1 MSFSA
6 RLILSLFALLIA
18 LFLSSVTA
26 IKALAAL
33 VFFILFVVAFSSVRY
48 TLYILV
54 FSMLLSPELIVGE
67 TPAREITIRLDDI
80 FLLILLISWL
90 TKTAIYKEL
99 GLLRFTSLN
108 RPILLYASLAVLST
122 MIGLIAGRV
131 NLLSGFFFTLKYLEF
146 FLFFFLVIN
155 NVTDIKEAKK
165 FTTAI
170 LITCFIVTLFALYQ
184 VPSGERITAPFEGK
198 YGGEPNTLGG
208 YLIIMLSII
217 ISLYITHPYFRF
229 KRLLIPLA
237 ILIVFSLAYT
247 QSRGSWL
254 GLIAMTT
261 TFIIFSKK
269 RIIFSLV
276 TAILI
281 LSMPYITPEVAQ
293 KRAKGTFIG
302 EPGFKQ
308 TEKIFGITFDPSA
321 SERIAC
327 YKNAFKRWVKHPI
340 MGYGVTGAGFV
351 DTQYIRLLLET
362 GIVGFI
368 LFIYVIYTLFK
379 NLLTTYRTTDELFI
393 KSLSLGMMAAIFG
406 LMGHSI
412 TASTFIIVRIME
424 PFWFLSGLAMI
435 PIPSETSHE

>member
-1 MSFSA
+1 MSFPA
-6 RLILSLFALLIA
+6 RLILSIFALLIA
-18 LFLSSVTA
+18 LFVSSVTA
-26 IKALAAL
+26 VKAVAAL

-48 TLYILV
+48 TLYILI
-54 FSMLLSPELIVGE
+54 FSMLLSPELIIGK

-90 TKTAIYKEL
+90 TKTAVYKEL

-108 RPILLYASLAVLST
+108 RPILLYASFAVLST

-170 LITCFIVTLFALYQ
+170 LVTCFIVTLFALYQ
-184 VPSGERITAPFEGK
+184 IPSGERITAPFEGK

-217 ISLYITHPYFRF
+217 ISLYIVHPYFRF

-247 QSRGSWL
+247 QSRGAWL
-254 GLIAMTT
+254 GLIAMTMA
-261 TFIIFSKK
+261 FIIFSKK

-281 LSMPYITPEVAQ
+281 LSIPYITPEVVQ

-302 EPGFKQ
+302 YPGFKQ

-321 SERIAC
+321 SERIAG
-327 YKNAFKRWVKHPI
+327 YKSAFKRWLKHSI
-340 MGYGVTGAGFV
+340 MGYGVTGAGFL

-368 LFIYVIYTLFK
+368 LFIYVIYTLFR
-379 NLLTTYRTTDELFI
+379 NLLTTYRTTDEPFI

-424 PFWFLSGLAMI
+424 PFWFLAALAIAPAM
-435 PIPSETSHE
+435 EEKQLT